1 MAKRRPDLQLTQ
13 NNWDDELEKD
23 EVGHFQKADENE
35 MKQRVIRVAK
45 RRIRSD
51 ETDGSE
57 SAGKP
62 VSVFSGF
69 SLISNKSSTLGTD
82 AAPSK
87 PLFSFGSSFSS
98 QTPAASAPF
107 SASSSVTT
115 PSFGTQPKVDDSKSS
130 EFVTKLKEL
139 NDAVLSCIKGHIDSG
154 KACILTPIF
163 KDYEKYVN
171 ELEEKNKAAASAS
184 PAKTNHAN
192 STASTAPTASF
203 SFSFNAPKPTTAAAV
218 GATAPESSTAS
229 AAFSVGSAS
238 TQSTSATPMFSF
250 GKPSTTPFGT
260 GSSTGFSFSSAIQT
274 QKPAESDKK
283 TDAGAN
289 GNTENAEDEDD
300 EPPKVEYKPVVEN
313 ESFYSKRCK
322 VFVKDAGDYKDRGT
336 GTLYLKNVKD
346 DKVQLIVR
354 ADTNLGNILLN
365 FLLSSASPAKQLK
378 NNVVLVC
385 IPTPESEAKPKS
397 VLIRVKTPDDAKEL
411 LEEIEK
417 HQNWTKKFN
426 IKTRKKIIVVTN
438 QILIPIFLH
447 AFFSFL
453 FWVFD
458 ETQKLRSCYMK
469 YKKKLLKK
477 RNPQKME

>member
-1 MAKRRPDLQLTQ
+1 MAKRRPDQQLTQ
-13 NNWDDELEKD
+13 NNWDEELERD
-23 EVGHFQKADENE
+23 EVGQFQKADESE

-51 ETDGSE
+51 ETDGNE
-57 SAGKP
+57 SSAKP

-69 SLISNKSSTLGTD
+69 SLLSNKSSTLGSD

-87 PLFSFGSSFSS
+87 PMFSFGSSFSS
-98 QTPAASAPF
+98 QPPAASAPF

-115 PSFGTQPKVDDSKSS
+115 PSFGGQLKVDDSKSS

-139 NDAVLSCIKGHIDSG
+139 NDAVLSCIKGHIESG
-154 KACILTPIF
+154 QACILTPIF
-163 KDYEKYVN
+163 KDYEKYVK
-171 ELEEKNKAAASAS
+171 ELEGKNKNATAES

-203 SFSFNAPKPTTAAAV
+203 SFSFNVPKPTT
-218 GATAPESSTAS
+218 TADAESTTAS
-229 AAFSVGSAS
+229 IAASSIVVAP
-238 TQSTSATPMFSF
+238 TQSSSATPMFSF
-250 GKPSTTPFGT
+250 GKPSTTFGT
-260 GSSTGFSFSSAIQT
+260 GSSGFSFSSAIQT
-274 QKPAESDKK
+274 TKPAESDKK
-283 TDAGAN
+283 TDGGTN

-300 EPPKVEYKPVVEN
+300 EPPKVEYKPVVED

-365 FLLSSASPAKQLK
+365 ILLSSASPAKQLK

-385 IPTPESEAKPKS
+385 IPTPESEPKPKS
-397 VLIRVKTPDDAKEL
+397 VLIRVKTQDDAKEL

-417 HQNWTKKFN
+417 HQ
-426 IKTRKKIIVVTN
+426 
-438 QILIPIFLH
+438 
-447 AFFSFL
+447 
-453 FWVFD
+453 
-458 ETQKLRSCYMK
+458 
-469 YKKKLLKK
+469 
-477 RNPQKME
+477 

>member
-1 MAKRRPDLQLTQ
+1 MKTGQKSDERKKKEEETMAKRRPDLQLTQ

-23 EVGHFQKADENE
+23 EVGQFQKADEIE

-51 ETDGSE
+51 ETDGNE
-57 SAGKP
+57 STGKP

-82 AAPSK
+82 SAPSK
-87 PLFSFGSSFSS
+87 PMFSFGSSFSS
-98 QTPAASAPF
+98 QTPAANAF

-115 PSFGTQPKVDDSKSS
+115 PSFDKQPKVDDSKSS

-139 NDAVLSCIKGHIDSG
+139 NDAVLSCIKGHIESG

-171 ELEEKNKAAASAS
+171 ELEEKNKTVQTTSQ
-184 PAKTNHAN
+184 AKTNHAN

-203 SFSFNAPKPTTAAAV
+203 SFSFNAPKPTTAT
-218 GATAPESSTAS
+218 ATAAESSTTAS
-229 AAFSVGSAS
+229 AAFSVGAAS

-250 GKPSTTPFGT
+250 GKPSATAFGT
-260 GSSTGFSFSSAIQT
+260 GSSSSFSFSSAIQT
-274 QKPAESDKK
+274 QKPIESEKK

-289 GNTENAEDEDD
+289 GNTVNADDEDD
-300 EPPKVEYKPVVEN
+300 EPPKVEYKPVVED

-365 FLLSSASPAKQLK
+365 FLLSSASTAKQLK

-385 IPTPESEAKPKS
+385 IPTPESEPKPKS

-411 LEEIEK
+411 LQEIEK
-417 HQNWTKKFN
+417 HQN
-426 IKTRKKIIVVTN
+426 
-438 QILIPIFLH
+438 
-447 AFFSFL
+447 
-453 FWVFD
+453 
-458 ETQKLRSCYMK
+458 
-469 YKKKLLKK
+469 
-477 RNPQKME
+477 